1 MALQHPDTVTF
12 LKKSAK
18 YPIRL
23 HIMWNLGKGSS
34 NTILFVDDE
43 ECVLNSVERLFVDND
58 LRIIRAGSADEA
70 LAILEKE
77 EIAVIISD
85 NQMPGMKGT
94 ELLAKSRDIAPD
106 TLKILITAYAD
117 LVVAVD
123 AINNGEVFRFI
134 TKPWDDDALV
144 RTVQEAVRRYQ
155 LVMSLKKHDESKLL
169 SLAQAIELKDPY
181 TRGHCERV
189 AGSALI
195 IAGALNLPEETRKA
209 ITYGGWL
216 HDCGKIGIPEGILNK
231 KGTLTY
237 EEFEIVRKH
246 PRWGAEVARQ
256 ARFSDKV
263 VNIILHHH
271 ERYNGT
277 GYPLG
282 LKCSDIPM
290 EARIIT
296 IADIYDALRSER
308 PYRRCYS
315 EERAVDLMRSMKASI
330 LDPELVDIFLSHKK
344 SSE

>member
-1 MALQHPDTVTF
+1 
-12 LKKSAK
+12 
-18 YPIRL
+18 
-23 HIMWNLGKGSS
+23 MWNLGKGSS